1 MERTDFIL
9 HTDRVPIL
17 DNRGVQIDEVVLP
30 EKITPVPRR
39 RCGVSEGHTY
49 YKGAGTPIIR
59 ARALSIRG
67 IMRMSATS
75 V

>member
-39 RCGVSEGHTY
+39 RDR
-49 YKGAGTPIIR
+49 K
-59 ARALSIRG
+59 
-67 IMRMSATS
+67 S
-75 V
+75 VV